1 MKMRPFKKAISSIA
15 KDVSRESN
23 ASAFRLY
30 KAVVTEAPDAVSHIG
45 KIRFVGES
53 SQISLP
59 FVNNTK
65 SSVVGDIV
73 WVGTVFDSLRN
84 AVVWAK
90 KDLSVWDGSGSS
102 DDSSELNTALEDRLD
117 GIT

>member
-1 MKMRPFKKAISSIA
+1 MSGRTIKQTIHNIA
-15 KDVSRESN
+15 AEASREEN
-23 ASAFRLY
+23 VAAFRLY
-30 KAVVTEAPDAVSHIG
+30 KAVVTEAPDAVTHVG

-59 FVNNTK
+59 FVNNTR
-65 SSVVGDIV
+65 SSVAGDIV
-73 WVGTVFDSLRN
+73 WVATVFDSFRN

-102 DDSSELNTALEDRLD
+102 DDSSALNTALEDRLD

>member
-59 FVNNTK
+59 FVNNTR
-65 SSVVGDIV
+65 SSVAGDIV

-90 KDLSVWDGSGSS
+90 RDLSVWDSYEESAQNA
-102 DDSSELNTALEDRLD
+102 ELQNRID